1 MITHLLQYSRKKS
14 GLTEG
19 RTSLQPLRKLVEDY
33 LRQYSK
39 TTVLYYPNPGNAGDS
54 LLVVA
59 TLQAFSRCSVDFQ
72 AIDLSAAVD
81 DKIVFLGGGGNFVPL
96 YDHIESAYQKF
107 LGRAQK
113 IVLLPHTI
121 RGNEKLLR
129 RLDQTC
135 TLFCRDSKSYNHV
148 RSINR
153 TCEIILAH
161 DMAFHLDAKSLLDN
175 RELAHT
181 ATPVLRDKLRSIGI
195 NEDMIRQKSSIDF
208 SRLDTESRSAFPKSD
223 LDIGLLYMLGVWPH
237 QAPTAAWCFLKTI
250 SMAPKITTD
259 RLHVG
264 IGSALLGVPCELRDN
279 SYGKN
284 KAVYQ
289 HSLKS
294 FSNIRFTGR

>member
-1 MITHLLQYSRKKS
+1 
-14 GLTEG
+14 
-19 RTSLQPLRKLVEDY
+19 
-33 LRQYSK
+33 
-39 TTVLYYPNPGNAGDS
+39 
-54 LLVVA
+54 
-59 TLQAFSRCSVDFQ
+59 
-72 AIDLSAAVD
+72 
-81 DKIVFLGGGGNFVPL
+81 VPL
-96 YDHIESAYQKF
+96 YDHIEAAYQRF

-135 TLFCRDSKSYNHV
+135 TLFCRDLESYNHV

-153 TCEIILAH
+153 TPEIFLAH
-161 DMAFHLDAKSLLDN
+161 DMAFHLDAQRLLGS
-175 RELAHT
+175 RELT
-181 ATPVLRDKLRSIGI
+181 RIATPILRDKLRSAGI
-195 NEDMIRQKSSIDF
+195 NEDMIRQKAGIDF
-208 SRLDTESRSAFPKSD
+208 SRLDTESRSAFAKSD
-223 LDIGLLYMLGVWPH
+223 ADIGLLFMLGVWPH

-250 SMAPKITTD
+250 SIASKITTD

-284 KAVYQ
+284 EAVYQ

-294 FSNIRFTGR
+294 FSNIRFIGS

>member
-1 MITHLLQYSRKKS
+1 MIARIFKYLRKKS
-14 GLTEG
+14 GFTER
-19 RTSLQPLRKLVEDY
+19 RTSLQPLRRLVEDY

-54 LLVVA
+54 LLAVA
-59 TLQAFSRCSVDFQ
+59 TLQAFSRCSVNFR
-72 AIDLSAAVD
+72 AIDLAEAVD
-81 DKIVFLGGGGNFVPL
+81 GKIVFLGGGGNFVPL
-96 YDHIESAYQKF
+96 YDHTEAAYQTF

-135 TLFCRDSKSYNHV
+135 TVFCRDLESYNHV

-153 TCEIILAH
+153 TPEIILAH
-161 DMAFHLDAKSLLDN
+161 DMAFHLDAQRLLGS
-175 RELAHT
+175 RELT
-181 ATPVLRDKLRSIGI
+181 RIATPILRDKLRSAGI
-195 NEDMIRQKSSIDF
+195 NEEMIRQRSSIDF
-208 SRLDTESRSAFPKSD
+208 SRLDTESRSAFARSD
-223 LDIGLLYMLGVWPH
+223 ADIGLLFMLGVWPH

-250 SMAPKITTD
+250 SIASKITTD

-284 KAVYQ
+284 EAVYQ

-294 FSNIRFTGR
+294 FSNIRFIGR